1 MTDTKPFNHGE
12 EGTHNVCNKHNIG
25 GKSVCCKCSGKVGC
39 GDEFMEK
46 NNTKVYYIQGGG
58 DEQFTPRYGVEVL
71 LPYIQHLKG
80 KVIWCPFDR
89 EDSQFVIVLKENG
102 FNVVYSHIDYGQD
115 FLTYEPE
122 SWDVIIS
129 NPPYK
134 NKRTFWER
142 ALDFGKPFTLLLPLN
157 ILSDSVINVT
167 MRERERE
174 FQLLIPS
181 RRMRFYNYKTG
192 ETGNQPTFKASYFGV
207 NIFEQ
212 QIILAEMNLPSS
224 SLTP

>member
-1 MTDTKPFNHGE
+1 
-12 EGTHNVCNKHNIG
+12 
-25 GKSVCCKCSGKVGC
+25 
-39 GDEFMEK
+39 
-46 NNTKVYYIQGGG
+46 
-58 DEQFTPRYGVEVL
+58 VEVL
-71 LPYIQHLKG
+71 LPHIQHLKD
-80 KVIWCPFDR
+80 KIIWCPFDK
-89 EDSQFVIVLKENG
+89 EDSQFVKVLSENG
-102 FNVVYSHIDYGQD
+102 FNVIYSHIEEDKD

-122 SWDVIIS
+122 NWDIIIS

-134 NKRTFWER
+134 DKRKYWER
-142 ALDFGKPFTLLLPLN
+142 ALDLGKPFALLLPLN

-181 RRMRFYNYKTG
+181 RRMRFYNNKTG

-212 QIILAEMNLPSS
+212 PIILAEMKLN
-224 SLTP
+224 